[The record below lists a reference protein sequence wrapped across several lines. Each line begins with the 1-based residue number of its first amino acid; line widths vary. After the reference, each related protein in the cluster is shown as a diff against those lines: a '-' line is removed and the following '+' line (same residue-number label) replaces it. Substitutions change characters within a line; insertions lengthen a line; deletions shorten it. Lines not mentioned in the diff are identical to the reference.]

1 MRTMTETLSLEASI
15 KLQSKMP
22 EKTEY
27 KWYIPHGWIR
37 LVEWNE
43 NCWENWEDN
52 QIYKTLTL
60 TEAIDMLP
68 ETIKKDLRLWDSYC
82 KIMKHNWLYVVSYW
96 AIVEKEWIECIFAVE
111 KMLLYLDKEWLL
123 PNK

>member
-1 MRTMTETLSLEASI
+1 MTEVISLEASI

-22 EKTEY
+22 EETEHSY
-27 KWYIPHGWIR
+27 VDDWCTKAHVLREEDIYFR
-37 LVEWNE
+37 
-43 NCWENWEDN
+43 WEDDFKF
-52 QIYKTLTL
+52 YKTATL

-111 KMLLYLDKEWLL
+111 NMLLYLDKEWLL